1 MSAGIGADMSAG
13 AEHPS
18 DRLVL
23 GYAHG
28 DADLSADETWAVE
41 AHLERCPGC
50 RRRLA
55 AGAAEVPAVTSL
67 LTTVRAGLEPGLDNS
82 APAPRR
88 RRRAAIWAAPVMG
101 PWLAMVIGVSVV
113 AVLLDRGADWT
124 RTVPTVLLL
133 APALP
138 LAGVAA
144 AWSRGLDPAFELTA
158 VTPRAGLPLLLRRTL
173 TVLAVLLPVHLAAGL
188 LTGVA
193 LAHWLL
199 PSLALTATALA
210 LGSVIGVGR
219 ATAVL
224 GVLWTA
230 AVLAPAAA
238 LDRAPL
244 LQPERLPGWA
254 VVLGVGVGVIL
265 ARRRAYTTPGGLR

>member
-1 MSAGIGADMSAG
+1 MRAARSEGRST
-13 AEHPS
+13 EHPS
-18 DRLVL
+18 DRLVR

-28 DADLSADETWAVE
+28 DADLSADQTWAVE

-55 AGAAEVPAVTSL
+55 DLAAEVPAVTSL
-67 LTTVRAGLEPGLDNS
+67 LATVRAGLEPDLDRS

-88 RRRAAIWAAPVMG
+88 RRRAAIWAAPVLG

-113 AVLLDRGADWT
+113 AVLLDRTADWT

-224 GVLWTA
+224 GALWTA
-230 AVLAPAAA
+230 AVLAPAVA

-254 VVLGVGVGVIL
+254 AVLAVGVAVIL
-265 ARRRAYTTPGGLR
+265 ARRRAYTTPGAPR